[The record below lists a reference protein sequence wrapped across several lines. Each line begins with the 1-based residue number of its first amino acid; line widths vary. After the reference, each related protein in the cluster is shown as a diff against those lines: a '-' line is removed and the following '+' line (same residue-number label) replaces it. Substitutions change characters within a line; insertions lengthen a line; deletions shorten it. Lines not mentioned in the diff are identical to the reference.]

1 MTCLGRRWCH
11 HRLKAQWLSAAAG
24 CTTCRACGRAV
35 CAVKV
40 VPVCG
45 SYKHVSTKAPCPTI
59 RWSTRR
65 TCCVRHCMYS
75 LAPCGSDPNVVHIHT
90 YCTYCCCS
98 APGWACKELLCRMW
112 LLESLQE
119 GGGVGQLQPAGRS
132 LAQAVCMLAACKPHT
147 SMHDVV
153 FTYVDCA
160 SSLQQNSSGVF
171 HKCNSNICNP
181 GSGCSTGASHRRC
194 TDDFLPVLY

>member
-1 MTCLGRRWCH
+1 MAATNMCPQKRPVQPFDGQQGAPAAYVTVCTAWHHAVLIQMWCIYI
-11 HRLKAQWLSAAAG
+11 RTVRTAAAVRRGGLVKNYCAG
-24 CTTCRACGRAV
+24 CGYWRAFR
-35 CAVKV
+35 K
-40 VPVCG
+40 
-45 SYKHVSTKAPCPTI
+45 
-59 RWSTRR
+59 
-65 TCCVRHCMYS
+65 
-75 LAPCGSDPNVVHIHT
+75 
-90 YCTYCCCS
+90 
-98 APGWACKELLCRMW
+98 
-112 LLESLQE
+112 